1 MKTWASSIPQ
11 LFYFT
16 TRLSMPPTNVS
27 AALVQ
32 PFAMSELNLPREAC
46 TSLCKESMPAIPT
59 PALDAFPP
67 ERGSAGLTLAS
78 SSSSSSASSS
88 ASSSS
93 FWLAASELAMWN
105 LGAQGLLNVGLLF
118 TEASRASFLTQ
129 TSVVLTPLVAMVGGD
144 KVGKNV
150 WFGCLLAL
158 IGVVTLASAESSAA
172 AAAAAGTLGGIN
184 IGDAFCL
191 AGALS
196 WSMYIFRLTCI
207 MEKGGDSVR
216 IQAWKTIILGG
227 LYGLWALADAVK
239 AVGAGQTV
247 SSLWP
252 GAGSLTAWIILLFS
266 AVGPG
271 AIADVMQARAQEKV
285 KASQANVILSA
296 EPLWAA
302 LFGLVLLGEKLPMVG
317 VAGGGVIVLASLFAS
332 GVIQLFREEEAK

>member
-1 MKTWASSIPQ
+1 MEKLVGGEAQ
-11 LFYFT
+11 LLF
-16 TRLSMPPTNVS
+16 V
-27 AALVQ
+27 AALYGSLTVS
-32 PFAMSELNLPREAC
+32 FRLLYAMEGPPCASVASFVRGMMAAACFLPVLLRN
-46 TSLCKESMPAIPT
+46 TQ
-59 PALDAFPP
+59 
-67 ERGSAGLTLAS
+67 

-172 AAAAAGTLGGIN
+172 AAAAAGTLGIN

-252 GAGSLTAWIILLFS
+252 GAGAGSLTAWIILLFS

-285 KASQANVILSA
+285 PRPFSNLLLHLHATTKHSSSCPCCFCRCRCSA
-296 EPLWAA
+296 PLQ
-302 LFGLVLLGEKLPMVG
+302 F
-317 VAGGGVIVLASLFAS
+317 
-332 GVIQLFREEEAK
+332 FRLCPFPHVTFVCTCPCST